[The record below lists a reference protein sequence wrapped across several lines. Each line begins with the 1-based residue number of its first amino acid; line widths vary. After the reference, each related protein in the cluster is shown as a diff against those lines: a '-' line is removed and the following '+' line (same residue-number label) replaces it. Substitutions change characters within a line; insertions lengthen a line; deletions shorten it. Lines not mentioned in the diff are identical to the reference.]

1 MPQQQ
6 RVAIARALVSNP
18 TLILGDEPTG
28 NLDTENGAAVMD
40 LLKGA
45 CKAGTTIIMV
55 THSPV
60 HAAEAQRT
68 IKIVDGQVVSE
79 TQL

>member
-1 MPQQQ
+1 M
-6 RVAIARALVSNP
+6 
-18 TLILGDEPTG
+18 G
-28 NLDTENGAAVMD
+28 
-40 LLKGA
+40 LLKSAGR
-45 CKAGTTIIMV
+45 AGTTIIMV

-68 IKIVDGQVVSE
+68 IKILDGQVVSE

>member
-1 MPQQQ
+1 
-6 RVAIARALVSNP
+6 
-18 TLILGDEPTG
+18 
-28 NLDTENGAAVMD
+28 
-40 LLKGA
+40 
-45 CKAGTTIIMV
+45 MV

-68 IKIVDGQVVSE
+68 IKMLDGRVVSE